1 MHATLAAAPAA
12 SLVPELELRRRE
24 YEAAADQ
31 ARRLVEG
38 LSDAQ
43 LNWRPAPG
51 AWSIAECLDHL
62 RVTADEILAELD
74 PAMERARARGRTGSP
89 PFRYGWVGSWF
100 VRAVGPRTERSRK
113 MPSPR
118 IYRPV
123 SEHAGDRVLPAFVE
137 LQERLVERLGRANGL
152 DLGIKVRSPV
162 SPLLRIALGQ
172 WFEAI
177 AGHQVRHLQ
186 QAGAV
191 REHPA
196 FPRS

>member
-1 MHATLAAAPAA
+1 MHATLAAAATAP
-12 SLVPELELRRRE
+12 LIPELELRRRE

-31 ARRLVEG
+31 ARGLVEG

-62 RVTADEILAELD
+62 RATADEILSELD

-89 PFRYGWVGSWF
+89 PFRYGWLGSWF
-100 VRAVGPRTERSRK
+100 VRSIGPRTERSRK
-113 MPSPR
+113 LPAPR

-123 SEHAGDRVLPAFVE
+123 SEHAGDRVLPAFLE
-137 LQERLVERLGRANGL
+137 LQERLVGHLERTNGL
-152 DLGIKVRSPV
+152 DLGIRVRSPV
-162 SPLLRIALGQ
+162 TPLLRIAMGQ

-186 QAGAV
+186 QARAV

-196 FPRS
+196 FPRA